1 MTIRKVL
8 VVDDEVVIRNFLVRV
23 IQQAGYR
30 VQSANNGRMALEM
43 LQHEPFDL
51 LLTDIKMDVM
61 DGVTLLYEAKKY
73 KPNLAVILLT
83 GHATVPSAVAAL
95 RQGANDYLLKPVKN
109 EEILAAIA
117 NALESQER
125 EQRRNALE
133 DVAEQFAGALL
144 HSSSA
149 QPQSPKHILTCGE
162 IRLDTTAY
170 RASLNDTLLDL
181 TPTEYR
187 LLHELCHSPGV
198 ALSYVELVQSACGY
212 TCSRQEARE
221 IIGTHVL
228 NLRQKMGIE
237 PNQLLYVESV
247 RGIGYRL
254 IPPNL

>member
-1 MTIRKVL
+1 MKIRKVL
-8 VVDDEVVIRNFLVRV
+8 VVDDEAVIRNFLVRV
-23 IQQAGYR
+23 IQQAGYD
-30 VQSANNGRMALEM
+30 VQSANNGRMALEI
-43 LQHEPFDL
+43 LQNSLFDL

-61 DGVTLLYEAKKY
+61 DGVTLLREAKNY
-73 KPNLAVILLT
+73 RPNLAVILLT

-117 NALESQER
+117 NALASQER
-125 EQRRNALE
+125 ELRRDELE
-133 DVAEQFAGALL
+133 NVAERFAGALRDP
-144 HSSSA
+144 HSV
-149 QPQSPKHILTCGE
+149 QTQSLKQLLTCGN
-162 IRLDTTAY
+162 IQLDTPAY
-170 RASLNDTLLDL
+170 RAKLNGNILDL

-187 LLHELCHSPGV
+187 LLHELCQSPGV
-198 ALSYVELVQSACGY
+198 TLNYVELVQSACGY

-237 PNQLLYVESV
+237 PNQSLYVESI

-254 IPPNL
+254 IPP

>member
-1 MTIRKVL
+1 MTMYKIL

-23 IQQAGYR
+23 IQQAGYG
-30 VQSANNGRMALEM
+30 VDSANNGRMALEM
-43 LQHEPFDL
+43 LHHEPFDL

-61 DGVTLLYEAKKY
+61 DGVTLLYEARKY
-73 KPNLAVILLT
+73 KPNLAIILLT

-117 NALESQER
+117 KALESQER
-125 EQRRNALE
+125 EQRRNVLE

-144 HSSSA
+144 QRGSV
-149 QPQSPKHILTCGE
+149 QPPSPKQLLTCGN
-162 IRLDTTAY
+162 IQLDTNAY
-170 RASLNDTLLDL
+170 SATLNGSGLDL

-187 LLHELCHSPGV
+187 LLHELCRSPGV
-198 ALSYVELVQSACGY
+198 ALNYIELVQSACGY
-212 TCSRQEARE
+212 SCSRQEARE

-228 NLRQKMGIE
+228 NLRQKMKV
-237 PNQLLYVESV
+237 PSNQALYIESV

-254 IPPNL
+254 IPPET